1 MTILEFIRRNSIIVL
16 IAIAGVGLG
25 LIVMDYAGSGSAF
38 SRDFYV
44 KVNGTGYSYPETM
57 ALGENGDGYLAQ
69 LTSAAHA
76 RMVSNFDADENEKL
90 DEAESAKQAEWLA
103 KNPDFEDFVENI
115 SEARWFWSFGG
126 ASRAEDNVAINRAI
140 IRAEGEALGLKPSPE
155 QVDAYIKSMPIF
167 RKDDGSFDTDLYK
180 RLCGLH
186 GQASS
191 AQERV
196 FRDLVSDLIT
206 WDALCSF
213 YSANLIAHP
222 STQEKLA
229 DVLSQHISGRSAWL
243 PATAVPSPAE
253 PTEEEIKAFW
263 ESTSANYLTDEQR
276 VITLYTLEAENG
288 NMDDRV
294 GDEIMEKLSM
304 ADGKGMDDIIRAT
317 ADNPENEPFSYKSET
332 YGLSPLAGVADGLK
346 LSVPFKGKDST
357 VAEIAFNEVK
367 TATPYDTYKA
377 AADKGTQASLLTI
390 NQIRGYY
397 RTRDGK
403 FIIVCVNAIQEPVV
417 MTYEQARDKALA
429 ALKKQKAD
437 SALSDAAKKLYDD
450 MAATLKAEGLDA
462 AFAKA
467 TAAGAAVQNFGPSS
481 IETARG
487 LPQGVSIQELITVPT
502 NTLAPLSTTAEGASI
517 TAVTSRTYEDTEEY
531 RALRKM
537 LSMQL
542 NSQLRSQAI
551 ILDWLQDAYKRY
563 EVLLSEQA
571 ARKD

>member
-1 MTILEFIRRNSIIVL
+1 MNILEFIRRNSIIVL

-57 ALGENGDGYLAQ
+57 ALGENGDAYLAQ
-69 LTSAAHA
+69 LASAAHT
-76 RMVSNFDADENEKL
+76 RMVSNFDLDENEKL
-90 DEAESAKQAEWLA
+90 DEAETAKQAEWLA

-140 IRAEGEALGLKPSPE
+140 IRAEGEALGFKPSPE
-155 QVDAYIKSMPIF
+155 QVDAYIKAIPVF
-167 RKDDGSFDTDLYK
+167 RKDDGSFDSDLYK

-196 FRDLVSDLIT
+196 FRDVISDLIT

-213 YSANLIAHP
+213 YSANLTAHP
-222 STQEKLA
+222 GTQEKLA

-243 PATAVPSPAE
+243 PASAAPAPAE
-253 PTEEEIKAFW
+253 PTEDELKAFW
-263 ESTSANYLTDEQR
+263 ESTKDRYLTEEQR
-276 VITLYTLEAENG
+276 IVTLYTLEAQNG

-304 ADGKGMDDIIRAT
+304 ADGKGINDIIQGS
-317 ADNPENEPFSYKSET
+317 ADNPENEPFTFKSET
-332 YGLSPLAGVADGLK
+332 FGLSTLAGAAEGLK

-357 VAEIAFNEVK
+357 AAEIAFSEVK
-367 TATPYDTYKA
+367 TATPYETYQA
-377 AADKGTQASLLTI
+377 AAEKGTQADLLTI

-403 FIIVCVNAIQEPVV
+403 FIIICVNAVQEPVV
-417 MTYEQARDKALA
+417 MTYEQAKDQALA

-437 SALSDAAKKLYDD
+437 SALSDTAQKLYDD
-450 MAATLKAEGLDA
+450 MAATLKTEGIDA

-467 TAAGAAVQNFGPSS
+467 SAAGAEVHNFGPASFES
-481 IETARG
+481 ATG

-502 NTLAPLSTTAEGASI
+502 NSLAPLATSAQGACI
-517 TAVTSRTYEDTEEY
+517 TAVTSRTYEDSEEY

-542 NSQLRSQAI
+542 NSQLRHQAI